1 MTDKERIEQLE
12 RTINQLSDQLGQM
25 VRMQAKLLNLINC
38 HSESIEKL
46 AEAAD
51 LHSEILEKLVNFGEE
66 S

>member
-25 VRMQAKLLNLINC
+25 VRMQAKLLNLINR
-38 HSESIEKL
+38 HSDSIGNL
-46 AEAAD
+46 AETAD
-51 LHSEILEKLVNFGEE
+51 LHSGILEKLIDFKQE